1 VVGLSGWLLIFS
13 AGAVWELIALF
24 TRSPHLVTLSHMI
37 EWVERPV
44 GGRWALFGIWLV
56 LGFYIFVPR

>member
-1 VVGLSGWLLIFS
+1 MV
-13 AGAVWELIALF
+13 
-24 TRSPHLVTLSHMI
+24 

-44 GGRWALFGIWLV
+44 EGRWALFGIWLV